1 MSTVTGTVVVA
12 HPDGGSVLLL
22 AGDAVP
28 EWAEAGL
35 KGHPLVDADDSGDGW
50 EGKSL
55 ADLNAEIDARNAQ
68 RTEELQIAPAGKKKA
83 DLVAAL
89 VADDAAAESA

>member
-28 EWAEAGL
+28 EWAEAEL
-35 KGHPLVDADDSGDGW
+35 KGHPLVDADDA
-50 EGKSL
+50 EG
-55 ADLNAEIDARNAQ
+55 ADLDLAEHDGAVQEDHDALAGQ
-68 RTEELQIAPAGKKKA
+68 AHTVVSAPDLDVVTDAGQ
-83 DLVAAL
+83 
-89 VADDAAAESA
+89 